1 MALGAFNSPGIL
13 MTWPAPIVLFN
24 GSFVV
29 APEKKEPARRKEEN
43 KSRQHIHGLT
53 GAPEQWGKFLVRRVW
68 TRAEEGE
75 DTTIE
80 AKTIETN
87 KSIMARMEQKAHK
100 V

>member
-29 APEKKEPARRKEEN
+29 SPEKKTRKKEEN
-43 KSRQHIHGLT
+43 KIRRHIHGLT
-53 GAPEQWGKFLVRRVW
+53 EALTQWGSFVRRVW